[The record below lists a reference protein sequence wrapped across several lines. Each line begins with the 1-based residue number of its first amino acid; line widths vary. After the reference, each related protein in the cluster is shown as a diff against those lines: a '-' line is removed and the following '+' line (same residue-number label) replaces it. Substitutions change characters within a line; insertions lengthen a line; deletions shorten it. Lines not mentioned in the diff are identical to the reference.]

1 MALTISCECAD
12 CLTKIATSC
21 FKSIKEN
28 VTTSDSVSWI
38 HYRVSVKIM
47 PIMFFFYFF
56 YLFLQLTKSVKRIYL
71 NWMALAEYMA
81 FDTGQKWITTQLW
94 LKTKVS
100 NFKKK
105 RSFKHWPRRHPAVIV
120 MNASEGIYRYTISR
134 KAKKET
140 KQQPHNN
147 QNPIFNFCF
156 PAWLFPFRRWYS

>member
-47 PIMFFFYFF
+47 AIMFFFSF
-56 YLFLQLTKSVKRIYL
+56 FLQLAKSVKIIYL

-81 FDTGQKWITTQLW
+81 FDAGQ
-94 LKTKVS
+94 V
-100 NFKKK
+100 N
-105 RSFKHWPRRHPAVIV
+105 
-120 MNASEGIYRYTISR
+120 YYTPLIKDKSV
-134 KAKKET
+134 E
-140 KQQPHNN
+140 
-147 QNPIFNFCF
+147 F
-156 PAWLFPFRRWYS
+156 

>member
-47 PIMFFFYFF
+47 AIMFFFSFCN
-56 YLFLQLTKSVKRIYL
+56 LRRVLKESILTEWPWQNTWLLTQV
-71 NWMALAEYMA
+71 
-81 FDTGQKWITTQLW
+81 KWITTHLW

-105 RSFKHWPRRHPAVIV
+105 RSFKHWPRRHPAVIGDERQWRHLQV
-120 MNASEGIYRYTISR
+120 YNISQS
-134 KAKKET
+134 KEKK

-147 QNPIFNFCF
+147 ENPIFNFCF